1 MAAPADFGRMPG
13 EGAAMSAFG
22 DKLTE
27 FLAEIRAN
35 TESAWAQID
44 GFRKEVRDL
53 RAATLPDNAP
63 VENFFAKSG
72 LPEFLDGGN
81 DDPAT
86 AKINMLAL
94 SWLQGVEK
102 DGANP
107 SAALLE
113 YLQEQ
118 IARNDI
124 LRAAKDELAALT
136 NKADFNLR
144 PDELRPQADE
154 WEKKYRAAMGDGD
167 QECADAIGALISCLR
182 VRAREIELAR
192 PVRMGGDY
200 RTGMTGAEVKR
211 LRDCRGAIVAAAAN
225 PPRGLFPPDLRD
237 EWRTRPDLLG
247 LMLSVYL
254 RVPPVNEDGKTFA
267 DGSAGAFQIRGYRGG
282 RTYALHNAGRGWEKP
297 GADIFAVAGKLIGRE
312 KKEDFPAQ
320 AAAVDALI
328 KNARGQNPN
337 ALADLREW
345 DSPVSAVAAQISDD
359 KKCYRK
365 ISEISAPVARG
376 QTALLRALTPDDVG
390 QCGAGIV
397 GIINLANP
405 TKKDGA
411 NRLAGMSDK
420 DIKAA
425 AAAAGGGKSAGYH
438 AFRFLH
444 DSGLLERLR
453 RVRKFWEWT
462 DCIRALKD
470 HAAQSRRWARLR
482 AALCV
487 WWNAWQEEYGRFAD
501 CIQPDRHSICAQA
514 KAARCGRD
522 TMRKMRRTLA
532 SGGKLSALRNA
543 CDFRCVFYRL
553 VQFPRMASNAVF
565 NALGKTRRKASENI
579 AAAAFA
585 SRHILPLATAPP
597 LR

>member
-1 MAAPADFGRMPG
+1 MNFIDALQAKLKAD
-13 EGAAMSAFG
+13 E
-22 DKLTE
+22 L
-27 FLAEIRAN
+27 L
-35 TESAWAQID
+35 Q
-44 GFRKEVRDL
+44 KEVRNLLAANPPDSVKCFAKNGLHAFADNGDTTEISEITLAWLTGMENAGATPSADL
-53 RAATLPDNAP
+53 R
-63 VENFFAKSG
+63 
-72 LPEFLDGGN
+72 EFLQAESQHNGILRDAKNERAALAGAAAAN
-81 DDPAT
+81 LDPADLH
-86 AKINMLAL
+86 K
-94 SWLQGVEK
+94 
-102 DGANP
+102 
-107 SAALLE
+107 
-113 YLQEQ
+113 
-118 IARNDI
+118 R
-124 LRAAKDELAALT
+124 
-136 NKADFNLR
+136 
-144 PDELRPQADE
+144 ADE
-154 WEKKYRAAMGDGD
+154 WEKIYEAHKGTNPECVIVASDMMQYLHSRAT
-167 QECADAIGALISCLR
+167 QIQ
-182 VRAREIELAR
+182 LAR
-192 PVRMGGDY
+192 PVRMGGDD
-200 RTGMTGAEVKR
+200 RTIMTGAELKR

-267 DGSAGAFQIRGYRGG
+267 SDSAGAFQIRGGYRGG
-282 RTYALHNAGRGWEKP
+282 RAYALPNDGRRWKKP
-297 GADIFAVAGKLIGRE
+297 GADIFAVAGKLIGRKE
-312 KKEDFPAQ
+312 KADFPAQ

-365 ISEISAPVARG
+365 ISETSAPVARG

-420 DIKAA
+420 DIKEA

-470 HAAQSRRWARLR
+470 HAAQSRRWVRLR

-487 WWNAWQEEYGRFAD
+487 WYDALQSGNERFAD
-501 CIQPDRHSICAQA
+501 CIQRDKHAIGVQA

-532 SGGKLSALRNA
+532 SGGKLSAIRNA

-553 VQFPRMASNAVF
+553 VQFPRMAGNAVF
-565 NALGKTRRKASENI
+565 NALGKMRRKASENI
-579 AAAAFA
+579 AAAAAFA
-585 SRHILPLATAPP
+585 SRHTLPLATAPP

>member
-1 MAAPADFGRMPG
+1 MNFIDALQAKWKAD
-13 EGAAMSAFG
+13 E
-22 DKLTE
+22 L
-27 FLAEIRAN
+27 L
-35 TESAWAQID
+35 Q
-44 GFRKEVRDL
+44 KEVRNL
-53 RAATLPDNAP
+53 LAANPPDS
-63 VENFFAKSG
+63 VKCFAKNG
-72 LPEFLDGGN
+72 LHAFADNGDTTEISEI
-81 DDPAT
+81 T
-86 AKINMLAL
+86 LA
-94 SWLQGVEK
+94 WLTGMENA
-102 DGANP
+102 GAEP
-107 SAALLE
+107 SAALRKF
-113 YLQEQ
+113 LQAESQ
-118 IARNDI
+118 HNGI
-124 LRAAKDELAALT
+124 LRDAKNERAALAGAAAA
-136 NKADFNLR
+136 NLDPADLHKR
-144 PDELRPQADE
+144 ADE
-154 WEKKYRAAMGDGD
+154 WEKIYEAHKGTNPECGIVASDMMQYLHSRAT
-167 QECADAIGALISCLR
+167 QIQ
-182 VRAREIELAR
+182 LAR
-192 PVRMGGDY
+192 PVRMGGDD
-200 RTGMTGAEVKR
+200 RTIMTGAEVKR

-267 DGSAGAFQIRGYRGG
+267 SDSAGAFQIRGGYRGG
-282 RTYALHNAGRGWEKP
+282 RAYALPNDGRGWKKP

-312 KKEDFPAQ
+312 EKADFPAQ

-365 ISEISAPVARG
+365 ISETSAPVARG
-376 QTALLRALTPDDVG
+376 ETAFLRALTPDDVG

-420 DIKAA
+420 DIKEA

-470 HAAQSRRWARLR
+470 HAAQSRRWVRLR
-482 AALCV
+482 AALRL
-487 WWNAWQEEYGRFAD
+487 WYDALQSGNERFAD
-501 CIQPDRHSICAQA
+501 CIQRDKHAIGVQA

-522 TMRKMRRTLA
+522 TMRKMRQTLEK
-532 SGGKLSALRNA
+532 GGKLSRVHGDDLRCA
-543 CDFRCVFYRL
+543 FYRL
-553 VQFPRMASNAVF
+553 TARPRLAANAVF
-565 NALGKTRRKASENI
+565 NALGKMRRKASENI
-579 AAAAFA
+579 AAAAAFA
-585 SRHILPLATAPP
+585 SRHTLPLATAPP